1 MLAAMRRAVCV
12 VLLLAGCKSD
22 PPGGGDSSADASP
35 FDRADA
41 AGFDRADA
49 GPDGCLDQVPDDWGS
64 NGPLAESQFSLG
76 GDYTYYADMVPDT
89 ERFQRLFISLHP
101 QMGVF
106 TGDVMPGTYVLE
118 GDETDY
124 SWCGACVYLAVD
136 DDGSAPSV
144 LYMAQTGKLTVD
156 SVDSEI
162 HGTLENAVL
171 TQIDLVASGPSCA
184 DWMEG
189 EPWPCG
195 NSACLG
201 SNELCEVQRLVPACT
216 TRFDSFSF

>member
-1 MLAAMRRAVCV
+1 MRRAVAML
-12 VLLLAGCKSD
+12 VLLVGCTSD
-22 PPGGGDSSADASP
+22 PPGDHPPSADASP

-41 AGFDRADA
+41 AVSERPDA
-49 GPDGCLDQVPDDWGS
+49 GPDSCLDEVPGDYGS
-64 NGPLAESQFSLG
+64 NGAIHESQFAID
-76 GDYTYYADMVPDT
+76 GDYTYYADMAPDT
-89 ERFQRLFISLHP
+89 EMMQRLFVSLHP

-106 TGDVMPGTYVLE
+106 TGDVVPGTYVLE

-156 SVDSEI
+156 SVDAEI

-189 EPWPCG
+189 DPWPCG

-201 SNELCEVQRLVPACT
+201 SNELCEVQDLVPGCT